1 MMYLSC
7 FRLRMTS
14 AEQKRILVTGG
25 TGLVGSAIKYVV
37 ENESDRE
44 ERNEE
49 YFFISSS
56 ECDLRYNKHLNQKA
70 CILI

>member
-1 MMYLSC
+1 
-7 FRLRMTS
+7 MTS
-14 AEQKRILVTGG
+14 EEKKRILVTGG

-56 ECDLRYNKHLNQKA
+56 ECDLR
-70 CILI
+70 